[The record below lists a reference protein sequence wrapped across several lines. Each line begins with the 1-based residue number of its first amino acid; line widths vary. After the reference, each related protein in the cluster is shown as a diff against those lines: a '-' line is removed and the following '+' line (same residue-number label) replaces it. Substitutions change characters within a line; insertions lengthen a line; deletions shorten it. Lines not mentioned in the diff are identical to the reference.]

1 MYLRLFPA
9 ILLAAVSSSAQA
21 PAGRWDGI
29 VQFGSLKVPFRI
41 DFEGNANAFKGSL
54 VNGDAQIPSTSGGFS
69 DGKILLTFDRSGAKL
84 EASLADGELKGD
96 VKSASGTH
104 PFTAAR
110 FCTCGFE
117 GEAGPDIAGNWEVPN
132 VFGGPSSAGWRL
144 EIRRIG
150 EDTLATIRHSDSEE
164 PGPLSGRFDGL
175 VFSLRYF
182 DGNRAA
188 MLEIEPNK
196 SGGLD
201 LVYTEPGKDA
211 KKLKAISVKVD
222 R

>member
-1 MYLRLFPA
+1 MYLRLLPA

-21 PAGRWDGI
+21 PSGRWDGT

-41 DFEGNANAFKGSL
+41 DFEGNTTTFKGSL
-54 VNGDAQIPSTSGGFS
+54 VNGDAMTPSTSGSFS
-69 DGKILLTFDRSGAKL
+69 DGKLLLTFDRSGAKL
-84 EASLADGELKGD
+84 EATLADGELKGD
-96 VKSASGTH
+96 IKSASGTH
-104 PFTAAR
+104 PFTASR

-117 GEAGPDIAGNWEVPN
+117 GEAGPDIAGTWEVPN
-132 VFGGPSSAGWRL
+132 AGWRL
-144 EIRRIG
+144 QTRRSG
-150 EDTLATIRHSDSEE
+150 EDTFTTVAHSDSEE

-175 VFSLRYF
+175 VFSLHYF

-201 LVYTEPGKDA
+201 LVWTEPGKDA
-211 KKLKAISVKVD
+211 KKLKAISSKKQ
-222 R
+222 

>member
-21 PAGRWDGI
+21 PAGRWDGT

-41 DFEGNANAFKGSL
+41 DFESNANTFKGSL
-54 VNGDAQIPSTSGGFS
+54 VNGDANVPSTSGSFS
-69 DGKILLTFDRSGAKL
+69 DGKVLLAFDRSGAKL
-84 EASLADGELKGD
+84 EASLADGELKGSIN
-96 VKSASGTH
+96 SASGTH
-104 PFTAAR
+104 PFTASR

-117 GEAGPDIAGNWEVPN
+117 GEAGPDITGSWEVPN
-132 VFGGPSSAGWRL
+132 ASWRL
-144 EIRRIG
+144 QIRRIG
-150 EDTLATIRHSDSEE
+150 EDTLATITHSDSEE
-164 PGPLSGRFDGL
+164 PGPLSGRFDGI

-211 KKLKAISVKVD
+211 KKLKTVSAQKQ
-222 R
+222 